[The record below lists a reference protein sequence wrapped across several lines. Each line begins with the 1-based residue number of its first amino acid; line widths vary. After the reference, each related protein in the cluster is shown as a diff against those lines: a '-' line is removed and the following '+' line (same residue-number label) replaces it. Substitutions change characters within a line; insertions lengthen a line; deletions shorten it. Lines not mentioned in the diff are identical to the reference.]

1 MRPFKIISGTLCL
14 WGALVLGAAAQT
26 TLSTADNDALYYTP
40 PRLSLLEGAVSYWRP
55 GAEDWVAAQINTP
68 LAPGDQL
75 YVGNEG
81 QMELQI
87 GPEAFLRAAGDTQIG
102 LEQQTPA
109 LQHFKVTSG
118 EAALDLRHLEP
129 GEQVALDTPR
139 AALTIDQPGY
149 YRLTVGADQTTLVI
163 RNGGRAHAVLANGD
177 TVPVTAD
184 EAATFA
190 GPSSTAV
197 TARAAP
203 PLDAWD
209 AWNHN
214 RTDHHL
220 QAEST
225 QHLPPGTYGAAE
237 LDRHGTWR
245 SVPVYGTV
253 WVPRA
258 VPADWA
264 PYSSG
269 TWVRDP
275 YYGWTWVDSAP
286 WGWAPFHYGRWV
298 YVHNTWSWAPG
309 PRVRRAIYAPAMVA
323 FYGQPGVS
331 VSVSVG
337 GPMVGWVAL
346 GWGEPLVPWW
356 GRPGFIHRPW
366 WGGWGGPRVVNK
378 VTIQHTTIINARHIT
393 TYRNSRVR
401 NAVVTV
407 NPRHFS
413 GRPIVRTQLSEADAR
428 RLRPT
433 HAAPSLSTRP
443 SHFVPTTTRGI
454 RPPEER
460 LQRTVVRARP
470 LPDSGAAVTGR
481 APDQRPDQRR
491 IDRPTAPRSI
501 ERATQRRPDATMPD
515 RRVTTDRT
523 GSGNRITAPNPS
535 SPTPPRSPA
544 RNEIQAPRRPDSRPQ
559 GLSPEQ
565 RGTAPGI
572 GSGERIRNRNPSPP
586 APPRSPAESGVRTP
600 ARTGSRFGADG
611 PSPGLRPS
619 SPEMP
624 RNPADMRQRRTT
636 SSPRAP
642 ATPRSSGAATPR
654 SSGEGFRA
662 PGEAGVTPPA
672 GIRNAPQN
680 EGRPSRPSM
689 APSRMA
695 PTQPP
700 ADRSITTRERMTPR
714 SGGAVR
720 SQDGSGARD
729 AAPFSGRRSR

>member
-87 GPEAFLRAAGDTQIG
+87 GTEAYLRAAGDTQIG

-118 EAALDLRHLEP
+118 EAALDLRRLEP

-149 YRLTVGADQTTLVI
+149 YRLTVGADQTTIVV

-209 AWNHN
+209 EWNHN
-214 RTDHHL
+214 RTDDHL

-366 WGGWGGPRVVNK
+366 WGGWGGPRVINN

-413 GRPIVRTQLSEADAR
+413 GRPIVRTQLSEADTR

-460 LQRTVVRARP
+460 LQRTVVRSRP
-470 LPDSGAAVTGR
+470 LPGSGPAVTGR
-481 APDQRPDQRR
+481 APDQRRM
-491 IDRPTAPRSI
+491 DRPTAPRTI
-501 ERATQRRPDATMPD
+501 ERATPRRPDATMPE

-523 GSGNRITAPNPS
+523 RSGSRITAPNPS

-544 RNEIQAPRRPDSRPQ
+544 
-559 GLSPEQ
+559 
-565 RGTAPGI
+565 
-572 GSGERIRNRNPSPP
+572 
-586 APPRSPAESGVRTP
+586 ESGVRTAP
-600 ARTGSRFGADG
+600 RPGSRFGADG

-642 ATPRSSGAATPR
+642 ATPR

-700 ADRSITTRERMTPR
+700 ADRSITTGERMAPR
-714 SGGAVR
+714 SGGTVR
-720 SQDGSGARD
+720 SQDRSGARD
-729 AAPFSGRRSR
+729 TAPFSGRRSR